1 MRKKILLQLP
11 GAAEPAVAS
20 CQGRSRLA
28 AVVDAK
34 SELGG
39 AMAASLAA
47 AGFEVAALS
56 AARPEEVPAEC
67 GVVLYCHD
75 AAAEPNRHLAG
86 LDALCGALAAT
97 RTAAGAASQ
106 VHVCLFTPAS
116 AFAGDGP
123 RVREAA
129 APRPHSLREL
139 VCAQAELSLQS
150 WCFRTRTAILP
161 QLFRHGEL
169 YGVSAGHVA
178 ECLRRAQARQPL
190 TLPGLGAQKRTLT
203 HVEDLADAAAALLK
217 KDFAPSPVN
226 LPGETLAV
234 IDYMSPIADRYGVE
248 LAMGRDA
255 CSEAFP
261 WGLGDCVLATAAFK
275 AELPAFRPKH
285 RFREWLQTN
294 A

>member
-1 MRKKILLQLP
+1 MDCKAQALLVDGKTGL
-11 GAAEPAVAS
+11 
-20 CQGRSRLA
+20 GRALSR
-28 AVVDAK
+28 
-34 SELGG
+34 
-39 AMAASLAA
+39 
-47 AGFEVAALS
+47 ALS
-56 AARPEEVPAEC
+56 AAGFAVAECDAERAAVPAEC
-67 GVVLYCHD
+67 SQVLYCHD
-75 AAAEPNRHLAG
+75 AAAEPDRHLAG

-97 RTAAGAASQ
+97 RTADAPSQ

-116 AFAGDGP
+116 AFAGGAP
-123 RVREAA
+123 RVREEA

-139 VCAQAELSLQS
+139 VCAQAELALQT

-178 ECLRRAQARQPL
+178 ECLRLAQARQPL

-261 WGLGDCVLATAAFK
+261 WGLGDCVLATAVAK